1 MPGRDG
7 TGPMGRGCGTGRGM
21 GRGRGRLQ
29 GANQFP
35 GRGLGLGV
43 KAGFNR
49 DAVSGDN
56 NIAAENETL
65 RREIELLKERLKE
78 EE

>member
-35 GRGLGLGV
+35 GKGLGLGFR
-43 KAGFNR
+43 AGANGEHAENGGN
-49 DAVSGDN
+49 D
-56 NIAAENETL
+56 ILAENEAL
-65 RREIELLKERLKE
+65 KRELELLKARLKE
-78 EE
+78 E

>member
-35 GRGLGLGV
+35 GRGLGLGFGGSNV
-43 KAGFNR
+43 V
-49 DAVSGDN
+49 DTDN
-56 NIAAENETL
+56 TIAAENEAL
-65 RREIELLKERLKE
+65 KRELEQLKERLKE
-78 EE
+78 E